1 MIAFKINKF
10 INFSIVQVILGELP
24 VISGNVEI
32 NGVISYASQEPWLF
46 SASIRQ
52 NILFGLPYDKERYKI
67 VVKKCALERDF
78 TLFPYGDRTI
88 VGERGASLSGGQKAR
103 ISLAR
108 AVYRKAD
115 IYLLEDPLSAVDSHV
130 GKHLFEQCIRDFLK
144 GKIVILITHQ
154 LQYLQQADQ
163 IVIVEHGK
171 AMATGSYNQLRRSA
185 LDFALLLTKNEEE
198 EEEKSKQISRSESL
212 SHHRRNSESS
222 LVSVEN
228 NAKENNMQTSEASSG
243 GSISLSV
250 SIFISP
256 ILRNHT

>member
-1 MIAFKINKF
+1 MLAFKINE
-10 INFSIVQVILGELP
+10 ILTFSIIQVILRELP

-46 SASIRQ
+46 AASIRQ

-171 AMATGSYNQLRRSA
+171 AMASGSYKQLRRSA
-185 LDFALLLTKNEEE
+185 LDFALLLTKNDEE
-198 EEEKSKQISRSESL
+198 EEEKSKQISRTESM
-212 SHHRRNSESS
+212 SHNRRNSESS

-228 NAKENNMQTSEASSG
+228 VTENNMQTSEATSG

-250 SIFISP
+250 SIFYFSNISK
-256 ILRNHT
+256 